1 MQETNASSGLG
12 FKIDWVLMKLNGY
25 LTFKSIKTG
34 QSGGFEKKGNM
45 RYNFGHFTLY
55 THTVDLE

>member
-1 MQETNASSGLG
+1 
-12 FKIDWVLMKLNGY
+12 MKLNGY

-45 RYNFGHFTLY
+45 WYNFGHFTLY